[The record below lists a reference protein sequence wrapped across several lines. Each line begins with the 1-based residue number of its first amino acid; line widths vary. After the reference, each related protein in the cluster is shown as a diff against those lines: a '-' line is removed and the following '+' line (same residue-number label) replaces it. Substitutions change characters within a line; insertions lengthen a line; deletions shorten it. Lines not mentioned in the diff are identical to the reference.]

1 MLKAG
6 MREPF
11 GEANCR
17 FRLARMKT
25 MISVTVRLSALALA
39 ACLYSATADAQLFGR
54 SDDRSAQQ
62 GGDSGDLS
70 VRLDH
75 IENQMR
81 QLTGTLE
88 QLQYQ
93 NQQLQEQLRAMQQQV
108 DAGGAPRSAPRPPLG
123 AGQGPAPMQQP
134 APVYQPP
141 MDQPPAPA
149 GRRGDAFDPNAQP
162 NAPGAPRQLGT
173 MQGTVEQPGQAPV
186 IYGRAPAQPMDI
198 GPYSGNPGNGP
209 QPGPAPGYGRGQQQ
223 AVLPPSN
230 SPKDEYDLA
239 YGYILRRDYAAADEA
254 LRVFMQNN
262 AGDPLIPQAHYWL
275 GESQFQRQQYNDAAE
290 TFLDVYNKYPQ
301 SAKAPE
307 ALMRLGQSLAAI
319 GKQDAAC
326 ASLGAVLQKYPKA
339 SAQVKATVQA
349 EQKRVRC

>member
-1 MLKAG
+1 MNA
-6 MREPF
+6 
-11 GEANCR
+11 
-17 FRLARMKT
+17 
-25 MISVTVRLSALALA
+25 MISAPARLFALALA
-39 ACLYSATADAQLFGR
+39 ACLYAAAAEAQLFGR
-54 SDDRSAQQ
+54 SDDRPQQ
-62 GGDSGDLS
+62 GADAGDLS
-70 VRLDH
+70 VRLDRM
-75 IENQMR
+75 ENQMR

-93 NQQLQEQLRAMQQQV
+93 NQQLQEQLRNLQQQV
-108 DAGGAPRSAPRPPLG
+108 EAGGASRAVPRPPLG
-123 AGQGPAPMQQP
+123 AGQGPAPVQS

-141 MDQPPAPA
+141 IDQVPAQG

-162 NAPGAPRQLGT
+162 GAPGAPRQLGT
-173 MQGTVEQPGQAPV
+173 LQGPPEQPGQAPV
-186 IYGRAPAQPMDI
+186 IYGRAPGQPMDL
-198 GPYSGNPGNGP
+198 GPPGNPGNDP
-209 QPGPAPGYGRGQQQ
+209 QLGPAPGYDRGQQQ

-254 LRVFMQNN
+254 FRSFMQNN
-262 AGDPLIPQAHYWL
+262 AGNAMIPQAHYWL
-275 GESQFQRQQYNDAAE
+275 GESQFQRKQYNDAAE

-301 SAKAPE
+301 SPKAPE

-339 SAQVKATVQA
+339 SAQVKATVQT

>member
-1 MLKAG
+1 
-6 MREPF
+6 
-11 GEANCR
+11 
-17 FRLARMKT
+17 
-25 MISVTVRLSALALA
+25 MISAPTRLFALVLA
-39 ACLYSATADAQLFGR
+39 GCLYTAAAEAQLFGR
-54 SDDRSAQQ
+54 SDDRPAQS
-62 GGDSGDLS
+62 GDAGDLS
-70 VRLDH
+70 VRLDR

-81 QLTGTLE
+81 QFTGTLE

-108 DAGGAPRSAPRPPLG
+108 DAGGAPRSTSRLPLG
-123 AGQGPAPMQQP
+123 AGQGPAPAPMQP

-141 MDQPPAPA
+141 VDQVPAEG

-162 NAPGAPRQLGT
+162 GAPGAPRQLGT
-173 MQGTVEQPGQAPV
+173 LQVPPEQPGQAPV
-186 IYGRAPAQPMDI
+186 IYGRAPGAPMDI
-198 GPYSGNPGNGP
+198 GSYSGNAGNDP
-209 QPGPAPGYGRGQQQ
+209 QTGPAPGYARGQQQ

-239 YGYILRRDYAAADEA
+239 YGYILRRDYAAADDA
-254 LRVFMQNN
+254 FRSFMQNH
-262 AGDPLIPQAHYWL
+262 AGDAMIPQAHYWL
-275 GESQFQRQQYNDAAE
+275 GESQFQRKQYNDAAE

-301 SAKAPE
+301 SPKAPE

>member
-1 MLKAG
+1 MNA
-6 MREPF
+6 
-11 GEANCR
+11 
-17 FRLARMKT
+17 
-25 MISVTVRLSALALA
+25 MISVTVRTLALA
-39 ACLYSATADAQLFGR
+39 VCLFSATAQAQLFGR
-54 SDDRSAQQ
+54 SDDRRPQDDA
-62 GGDSGDLS
+62 GDLS
-70 VRLDH
+70 VRLDRM
-75 IENQMR
+75 ENQLR

-93 NQQLQEQLRAMQQQV
+93 NQQLQQQLRTLQQQV
-108 DAGGAPRSAPRPPLG
+108 DAGGPPRSTPRPPLG
-123 AGQGPAPMQQP
+123 AGQGPAPAQS
-134 APVYQPP
+134 APVYQQPP
-141 MDQPPAPA
+141 LDQPPAQG

-162 NAPGAPRQLGT
+162 TAPGAPRQLGT
-173 MQGTVEQPGQAPV
+173 MQGTIEQPGQAPV

-198 GPYSGNPGNGP
+198 NPYSGNGNDP
-209 QPGPAPGYGRGQQQ
+209 QLGPAPGSGRGQQQ

-239 YGYILRRDYAAADEA
+239 YGYILRRDYAAADDA
-254 LRVFMQNN
+254 LRTFMQNH
-262 AGDPLIPQAHYWL
+262 AGDAMIPQAHYWL

-301 SAKAPE
+301 SPKAPE
-307 ALMRLGQSLAAI
+307 ALMRLGQSLGAL

-326 ASLGAVLQKYPKA
+326 ASLGAVLQKYPKV

>member
-1 MLKAG
+1 MVSAT
-6 MREPF
+6 
-11 GEANCR
+11 AR
-17 FRLARMKT
+17 FIAF
-25 MISVTVRLSALALA
+25 ALA
-39 ACLYSATADAQLFGR
+39 ACLYSAAAEAQLFGQPNDR
-54 SDDRSAQQ
+54 RQQDDA
-62 GGDSGDLS
+62 GDLS
-70 VRLDH
+70 VRLDRM
-75 IENQMR
+75 ENQMR
-81 QLTGTLE
+81 QLTGTIE

-93 NQQLQEQLRAMQQQV
+93 NQQLMQQLSTLQQQVGAGAAPRPAMQQ
-108 DAGGAPRSAPRPPLG
+108 RPPA
-123 AGQGPAPMQQP
+123 AGQMPVPEQP
-134 APVYQPP
+134 LPGYQPP
-141 MDQPPAPA
+141 PDQLPPST

-173 MQGTVEQPGQAPV
+173 LQQGPVEQPGQTPV
-186 IYGRAPAQPMDI
+186 IYGRAPGQPMDI
-198 GPYSGNPGNGP
+198 GSYSGKPGNDP
-209 QPGPAPGYGRGQQQ
+209 NYNRGQQQ

-239 YGYILRRDYAAADEA
+239 YGYVLRRDYAAADDA
-254 LRVFMQNN
+254 FRTFMQNH
-262 AGDPLIPQAHYWL
+262 AGDPLIPQAYYWL

-301 SAKAPE
+301 STKAPE

-339 SAQVKATVQA
+339 SAQVKATVAA

>member
-1 MLKAG
+1 MNA
-6 MREPF
+6 
-11 GEANCR
+11 
-17 FRLARMKT
+17 
-25 MISVTVRLSALALA
+25 MISATVRIFALALA
-39 ACLYSATADAQLFGR
+39 VCLFSAAAQAQLFGR
-54 SDDRSAQQ
+54 SDDRPQ
-62 GGDSGDLS
+62 GGDAGDLS
-70 VRLDH
+70 VRLDRM
-75 IENQMR
+75 ENQLR

-93 NQQLQEQLRAMQQQV
+93 NQQLQQQLRTLQQQV
-108 DAGGAPRSAPRPPLG
+108 DAGGPPRSTPRPPLG
-123 AGQGPAPMQQP
+123 AGQGPAPAQS
-134 APVYQPP
+134 APVYQQPP
-141 MDQPPAPA
+141 PDQPPAQG

-162 NAPGAPRQLGT
+162 TAPGAPRQLGT
-173 MQGTVEQPGQAPV
+173 MQGTIEQPGQAPV

-198 GPYSGNPGNGP
+198 NPNSGNGTDP
-209 QPGPAPGYGRGQQQ
+209 QLGPAPGSGRGQQQ

-239 YGYILRRDYAAADEA
+239 YGYILRRDYAAADDA
-254 LRVFMQNN
+254 LRTFMQNH
-262 AGDPLIPQAHYWL
+262 AGDAMIPQAHYWL

-301 SAKAPE
+301 SPKAPE
-307 ALMRLGQSLAAI
+307 ALMRLGQSLGAL

>member
-1 MLKAG
+1 MNVMFSVSA
-6 MREPF
+6 
-11 GEANCR
+11 
-17 FRLARMKT
+17 RLF
-25 MISVTVRLSALALA
+25 ALALA
-39 ACLYSATADAQLFGR
+39 VCLYSAAAEAQLFGR
-54 SDDRSAQQ
+54 SDDRAPQ
-62 GGDSGDLS
+62 GGDAGDLS
-70 VRLDH
+70 VRLDRM
-75 IENQMR
+75 ENQMR

-93 NQQLQEQLRAMQQQV
+93 NQQLQEQLRTLQQQV
-108 DAGGAPRSAPRPPLG
+108 DAGGAPRSSPRPPLG
-123 AGQGPAPMQQP
+123 AGQGPAPVQP
-134 APVYQPP
+134 APVYQSPI
-141 MDQPPAPA
+141 DQVPAQG

-162 NAPGAPRQLGT
+162 NAPGAPRQLGSL
-173 MQGTVEQPGQAPV
+173 QVPPEQPGQAPV
-186 IYGRAPAQPMDI
+186 IYGRAPGQPMDI
-198 GPYSGNPGNGP
+198 GANSGRTGNDP
-209 QPGPAPGYGRGQQQ
+209 QLGPAPGYGRGQQQ

-239 YGYILRRDYAAADEA
+239 YGYILRRDYAAADDA
-254 LRVFMQNN
+254 FRTFMQNH
-262 AGDPLIPQAHYWL
+262 AGDAMIPQAHYWL

-301 SAKAPE
+301 SPKAPE

-326 ASLGAVLQKYPKA
+326 ASLGAVLQKYPKV

>member
-1 MLKAG
+1 MLKSG

-25 MISVTVRLSALALA
+25 MISMTVRFFALVLA
-39 ACLYSATADAQLFGR
+39 VCLYSVTAEAQLFGR
-54 SDDRSAQQ
+54 SDDRRPQQ
-62 GGDSGDLS
+62 GDDAGELS
-70 VRLDH
+70 VRLDRM
-75 IENQMR
+75 ENQMR

-88 QLQYQ
+88 QLQDQ
-93 NQQLQEQLRAMQQQV
+93 NQQLQQQLRAMQQQV
-108 DAGGAPRSAPRPPLG
+108 DVGGAPRAGQRPPLG
-123 AGQGPAPMQQP
+123 AGQGPAPMQQQ

-141 MDQPPAPA
+141 MDQPPPQG

-173 MQGTVEQPGQAPV
+173 MQGTIEQPGQAPV
-186 IYGRAPAQPMDI
+186 IYGRAPTQPMDI
-198 GPYSGNPGNGP
+198 GPQGANPGSDP
-209 QPGPAPGYGRGQQQ
+209 QFGAGGYGRGQQQ

-239 YGYILRRDYAAADEA
+239 YGYILRRDYTAADEA
-254 LRVFMQNN
+254 LRIFMQNH

-301 SAKAPE
+301 STKAPE
-307 ALMRLGQSLAAI
+307 ALMRLGQSLAGI

>member
-1 MLKAG
+1 MNVMNFA
-6 MREPF
+6 
-11 GEANCR
+11 A
-17 FRLARMKT
+17 
-25 MISVTVRLSALALA
+25 VRLFALALA
-39 ACLYSATADAQLFGR
+39 VCLYAATAEAQLFGR
-54 SDDRSAQQ
+54 SEDRRPQEDA
-62 GGDSGDLS
+62 GDLS
-70 VRLDH
+70 VRLDRM
-75 IENQMR
+75 ENQMR

-93 NQQLQEQLRAMQQQV
+93 NQQLLQQLRTLQQQV
-108 DAGGAPRSAPRPPLG
+108 DAGGAPRTTPRPPLG
-123 AGQGPAPMQQP
+123 AGQGPAPTQS

-141 MDQPPAPA
+141 LDQPPATG

-173 MQGTVEQPGQAPV
+173 LQGPAEQPGQAPV
-186 IYGRAPAQPMDI
+186 IYGRVPGQPMDI
-198 GPYSGNPGNGP
+198 SGPGNCIGNPTTACNPG
-209 QPGPAPGYGRGQQQ
+209 QPNDVSGAYDRGRQQ

-230 SPKDEYDLA
+230 SAKDEYDLA
-239 YGYILRRDYAAADEA
+239 YGYILRRDYVAAGDA
-254 LRVFMQNN
+254 LRVFMQNH
-262 AGDPLIPQAHYWL
+262 AGDALIPQAHYWF

-301 SAKAPE
+301 SPKAPE
-307 ALMRLGQSLAAI
+307 ALMRLGQSLAAL

>member
-1 MLKAG
+1 MIPIVG
-6 MREPF
+6 
-11 GEANCR
+11 
-17 FRLARMKT
+17 RLF
-25 MISVTVRLSALALA
+25 VLALA
-39 ACLYSATADAQLFGR
+39 ACLYAAAAEAQLFGR
-54 SDDRSAQQ
+54 TDDNRQQ
-62 GGDSGDLS
+62 NEAADLS
-70 VRLDH
+70 VRLDRL
-75 IENQMR
+75 ENQMR

-93 NQQLQEQLRAMQQQV
+93 NQQLQQQLSALQQQ
-108 DAGGAPRSAPRPPLG
+108 AGGGTGPRPTTSRPPLG
-123 AGQGPAPMQQP
+123 AGQGQPAPQP
-134 APVYQPP
+134 SPVYQPSP
-141 MDQPPAPA
+141 DEPPASA
-149 GRRGDAFDPNAQP
+149 GRRGDAFDPNAQL

-173 MQGTVEQPGQAPV
+173 LQGPGEQSGPPPV
-186 IYGRAPAQPMDI
+186 IYGRAPGQPMDI
-198 GPYSGNPGNGP
+198 GAYGAGSNVAPNPP
-209 QPGPAPGYGRGQQQ
+209 LGPAPGQQQ

-239 YGYILRRDYAAADEA
+239 YGYILRRDYAAADDA
-254 LRVFMQNN
+254 FRVFMQNH
-262 AGDPLIPQAHYWL
+262 AGDPMIPQAHYWL

-301 SAKAPE
+301 SPKVAE
-307 ALMRLGQSLAAI
+307 ALMRLGQSLAAL

>member
-1 MLKAG
+1 MNA
-6 MREPF
+6 
-11 GEANCR
+11 
-17 FRLARMKT
+17 
-25 MISVTVRLSALALA
+25 MISATFRCFALALA
-39 ACLYSATADAQLFGR
+39 VCLCSAAAEAQLFGR
-54 SDDRSAQQ
+54 SDDRPPQS
-62 GGDSGDLS
+62 GDPGDLS

-75 IENQMR
+75 LENQMR

-93 NQQLQEQLRAMQQQV
+93 NQQLQQQLRTLQQQV
-108 DAGGAPRSAPRPPLG
+108 DAGGAPRASPRPPLG
-123 AGQGPAPMQQP
+123 AGQGPAPAQP
-134 APVYQPP
+134 APVYQAPT
-141 MDQPPAPA
+141 DQPLIDQPHVPG

-173 MQGTVEQPGQAPV
+173 LQAPPEQPGQAPV
-186 IYGRAPAQPMDI
+186 IYGRAPGQPMDI
-198 GPYSGNPGNGP
+198 GAGNAGNDP

-254 LRVFMQNN
+254 FRNFMQNN
-262 AGDPLIPQAHYWL
+262 AGDAMIPQAHYWL
-275 GESQFQRQQYNDAAE
+275 GESQFQRRQYNDAAE
-290 TFLDVYNKYPQ
+290 TFLDVYNKYPR
-301 SAKAPE
+301 SPKAAE
-307 ALMRLGQSLAAI
+307 ALMRLGQSLAAL

>member
-1 MLKAG
+1 
-6 MREPF
+6 
-11 GEANCR
+11 
-17 FRLARMKT
+17 MKT
-25 MISVTVRLSALALA
+25 MISVTTRFFAIALA
-39 ACLYSATADAQLFGR
+39 ACLYSATAGAQLFGR
-54 SDDRSAQQ
+54 SDDRRPPQ
-62 GGDSGDLS
+62 GEDSGELS
-70 VRLDH
+70 VRLDR

-93 NQQLQEQLRAMQQQV
+93 NQQLQQQLRAMQQQV
-108 DAGGAPRSAPRPPLG
+108 DAGGAPRAAQRPPLG

-134 APVYQPP
+134 PVYQPP
-141 MDQPPAPA
+141 MDQPPPVQG

-162 NAPGAPRQLGT
+162 DAPGAPRPLGT
-173 MQGTVEQPGQAPV
+173 MQGRVEQPGQAPV
-186 IYGRAPAQPMDI
+186 IYGRAPSQPMDI
-198 GPYSGNPGNGP
+198 GPYSGNPGNDPQSGP
-209 QPGPAPGYGRGQQQ
+209 VPGYGRGQQQ

-239 YGYILRRDYAAADEA
+239 YGYILRRDYTAADEA
-254 LRVFMQNN
+254 LRVFMQSHT
-262 AGDPLIPQAHYWL
+262 GDPLIPQAHYWL

-301 SAKAPE
+301 STKAPE